1 MSTSKLNSKPGSY
14 TSAISI
20 PSRADGW
27 SPNPRD
33 ISQTPGGTMYAT
45 TPGGT
50 KIMYERNQLLFL
62 RQSPLSK
69 TPPVHLP
76 FIPGVTGKDDGS
88 RPIPEEDEADSS
100 EDSVENRGGEDE
112 VFKMDE

>member
-45 TPGGT
+45 TPGGNLKLISARSDLILP
-50 KIMYERNQLLFL
+50 KIN
-62 RQSPLSK
+62 LS
-69 TPPVHLP
+69 L
-76 FIPGVTGKDDGS
+76 IIEIQGKYFN
-88 RPIPEEDEADSS
+88 I
-100 EDSVENRGGEDE
+100 
-112 VFKMDE
+112 K